1 MRNLIL
7 VLIIFLTFLMILKK
21 DLSLKFVKNSFDKKI
36 SKIQIDNLKNLSA
49 SIILNS
55 IYLKEGDHFWEFNP
69 KRLKKDFEKINE
81 IKNYNFSLKKMVFF
95 TYQLLKKNPIWFGHF
110 LIKKNL
116 STIKAIF

>member
-7 VLIIFLTFLMILKK
+7 VLIIFLTFLMVLKK

-36 SKIQIDNLKNLSA
+36 SKIQVDNLKNLSA

-69 KRLKKDFEKINE
+69 KRLKKDF
-81 IKNYNFSLKKMVFF
+81 
-95 TYQLLKKNPIWFGHF
+95 
-110 LIKKNL
+110 
-116 STIKAIF
+116 